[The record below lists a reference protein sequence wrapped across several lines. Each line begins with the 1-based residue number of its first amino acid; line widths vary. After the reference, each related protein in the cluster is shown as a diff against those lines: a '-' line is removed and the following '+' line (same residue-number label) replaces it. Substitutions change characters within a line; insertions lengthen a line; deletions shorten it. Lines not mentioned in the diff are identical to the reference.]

1 LIYLIFKKETKKKK
15 IMPQLDIYRAMDEII
30 IILLIIGISYLI
42 FILIV
47 LPLLIQRIGIIKNQQ
62 EIKEIENWNIQTN
75 LVKENLT
82 IKEFL
87 TIIKQ

>member
-1 LIYLIFKKETKKKK
+1 
-15 IMPQLDIYRAMDEII
+15 MPQLDIYRAMDEII